1 MKPKI
6 LIVDDDPVIRRL
18 LRTVL
23 RSEYDL
29 AESASGEE
37 AIEVAGQFS
46 PEIVLLDIE
55 LSGIDGTQVCRCLKI
70 GRDVPQVIMVS
81 SRTSEDQRLQAYQ
94 SGADDYV
101 TKPFDPHDLKA
112 RVGLH
117 IQLLRSRIQV
127 QAITTAIN
135 SRDSQ
140 LKRLAEQRTN
150 DIIALQ
156 RVAVFSLARVA
167 ESRDQE
173 NAGHLTRMRGYAQ
186 ILAEHLSAEG
196 PYRQQIDR
204 LFLEDLYHAS
214 PLHDIGKVGI
224 PDVILL
230 KPDRLTAAE
239 YLAMQKHTVIGANI
253 LDQAVAE
260 SNGGGFLAMAAIV
273 ARFHHERFDGHGY
286 PAGLVGQEIPLAARI
301 VALADAYD
309 AITSERPYKQAMSP
323 SCARELIDCDRDRHF
338 DPVVV
343 DAFEATFPDFL
354 KLQQDVER
362 DFPMLQGAMAF
373 REYDHSTFA

>member
-1 MKPKI
+1 MKTKL

-18 LRTVL
+18 LEAVL
-23 RSEYDL
+23 STDYEL
-29 AESASGEE
+29 AAAASGEQ
-37 AIEVAGQFS
+37 ALEVARQFL

-55 LSGIDGTQVCRCLKI
+55 LPGIDGHEVCRCLKS
-70 GRDVPQVIMVS
+70 GHKAPQVIMVS
-81 SRTSEDQRLQAYQ
+81 SRSSEDQRLQAYQ
-94 SGADDYV
+94 SLANDYV

-117 IQLLRSRIQV
+117 MQLLRAQNQV
-127 QAITTAIN
+127 QAITGEIN

-150 DIIALQ
+150 DIVAVQ

-186 ILAEHLSAEG
+186 ILARHLSVEG
-196 PYRQQIDR
+196 PYRKQVNHV
-204 LFLEDLYHAS
+204 FLDDLYHAS

-224 PDVILL
+224 PDEILL
-230 KPDRLTAAE
+230 KPGRLTDDE
-239 YLAMQKHTVIGANI
+239 FGIMQRHAIIGANI
-253 LDQAVAE
+253 LDEAVAE
-260 SNGGGFLAMAAIV
+260 SKGGGFLAMAAIV
-273 ARFHHERFDGHGY
+273 ARFHHERFDGRGY
-286 PAGLVGQEIPLAARI
+286 PAGLIGREIPLAARI

-309 AITSERPYKQAMSP
+309 AITSERPYKLALSP
-323 SCARELIDCDRDRHF
+323 SCARELIGRDRERHF

-354 KLQQDVER
+354 ALQQEVQRE
-362 DFPMLQGAMAF
+362 FPMLQGAMAF
-373 REYDHSTFA
+373 REYDYATFA

>member
-1 MKPKI
+1 MKPRI

-18 LRTVL
+18 LNTVL
-23 RSEYDL
+23 RAEYEL
-29 AESASGEE
+29 GEAASGEQ
-37 AIEVAGQFS
+37 AIEVASQFA

-55 LSGIDGTQVCRCLKI
+55 LPGIDGTQVCRCLKI
-70 GRDVPQVIMVS
+70 GRNVPQVIMVS
-81 SRTSEDQRLQAYQ
+81 SRTSEDQRLHAYQ
-94 SGADDYV
+94 SGADDFV
-101 TKPFDPHDLKA
+101 TKPFDPHDLKS

-117 IQLLRSRIQV
+117 VQLLRSRLQV
-127 QAITTAIN
+127 QSITTEIN

-150 DIIALQ
+150 DIVALQ

-186 ILAEHLSAEG
+186 ILAEHLSIEG
-196 PYRQQIDR
+196 PYCTQIDR
-204 LFLEDLYHAS
+204 LFLDDLYHAS

-230 KPDRLTAAE
+230 KPGRLTEDE
-239 YLAMQKHTVIGANI
+239 YRAMQRHTVIGANI
-253 LDQAVAE
+253 LDEAVAE
-260 SNGGGFLAMAAIV
+260 SNGGGFLAMAAVV
-273 ARFHHERFDGHGY
+273 ARFHHERFDGRGY

-309 AITSERPYKQAMSP
+309 AITSERPYKLALSP
-323 SCARELIDCDRDRHF
+323 SCARELIGRDRNSHF

-343 DAFEATFPDFL
+343 DAFEATFPEFL
-354 KLQQDVER
+354 ALQQRCER
-362 DFPMLQGAMAF
+362 AFPMLQGAMAF
-373 REYDHSTFA
+373 REYDHAAYV